1 MKGFS
6 KYLLA
11 GFLTMGLFACS
22 ENNDVPEQGGQDAAD
37 QVYMQFKMDFPS
49 VGSRSTTDENGYP
62 SDATKDYEVG
72 NEGENTVTS
81 IYVALVNSKTGAAVA
96 QSYVS
101 GNNLNQVQ
109 GNNQSTNNI
118 YTVSFD
124 AKGLSGY
131 INEQVDIYVLCN
143 PIGGEI
149 DAKDLKTKDDF
160 ENLMY
165 TLTGKED
172 NRVWTAKGFPMAN
185 AEKAS
190 TTLPASFASYKT
202 PNNPFFL
209 GTVKVERYAARFDY
223 AAINTDNIYDLQKD
237 ENGNTTVQI
246 QLTEVALMNLSKNFY
261 GLRRVAADL
270 DAQTLQAYNPNAI
283 TILEKEIPTNW
294 VVDTDHAAKAAW
306 SSGSTWENNFIYS
319 MTSSADGYNH
329 VAELNWTT
337 LADIADNAEDQ
348 WDSEGTN
355 NNDYHIWRYATEN
368 TIPTVA
374 SQVQAITTHVVF
386 KGEIQATDAA
396 SAEIKEAISA
406 KEPLFIY
413 KDVLYGAWDD
423 VETAAKNGGDN
434 FDLSTDLGQAVKAYN
449 DAMEV
454 EGAFDIDALANAGFK
469 RITPNTES
477 NKYEVL
483 YYYKNRHNDNNK
495 NSEMGIME
503 FSVVRNNV
511 YKLAVKAINSYGHP
525 VDPKDPDPDPENPD
539 DPDEKDTVYF
549 EVSVEVLPWTVRVNT
564 IEF

>member
-49 VGSRSTTDENGYP
+49 VGSRSATDENGYP

-72 NEGENTVTS
+72 NKGENTITS

-101 GNNLNQVQ
+101 GDKLSQVQ
-109 GNNQSTNNI
+109 GDNLSTNNI

-124 AKGLSGY
+124 ASGLSGNV
-131 INEQVDIYVLCN
+131 NEQVDIYVLCN
-143 PIGGEI
+143 PLGGENA
-149 DAKDLKTKDDF
+149 AKNLKTKENF
-160 ENLMY
+160 EDLAY
-165 TLTGKED
+165 SLTGKDD
-172 NRVWTAKGFPMAN
+172 NSVWTAEDFPMAN
-185 AEKAS
+185 AEKAN

-223 AAINTDNIYDLQKD
+223 AAVNKDNIYDLQKD
-237 ENGNTTVQI
+237 EDGNTTVQI

-261 GLRRVAADL
+261 GLRHVAADL
-270 DAQTLQAYNPNAI
+270 DAQTLQAYNPAVI

-306 SSGSTWENNFIYS
+306 SSGSTWDSNFIYS
-319 MTSSADGYNH
+319 MTSSDATYNH
-329 VAELNWTT
+329 VAELSWTS
-337 LADIADNAEDQ
+337 LEDIAKGKEDQ
-348 WDSEGTN
+348 WNSEGTN
-355 NNDYHIWRYATEN
+355 NNDYRIWRYATEN

-386 KGEIQATDAA
+386 KGEIKATEAA
-396 SAEIKEAISA
+396 SIEIKAAIDA
-406 KEPLFIY
+406 KKPLFIY

-423 VETAAKNGGDN
+423 VLLAAGGEN
-434 FDLSTDLGQAVKAYN
+434 INLSTDLGQAVKAYN
-449 DAMEV
+449 DAMKV
-454 EGAFDIDALANAGFK
+454 EGASEIDALANAGFK

-483 YYYKNRHNDNNK
+483 YYYKNRHNDNNQ
-495 NSEMGIME
+495 NSLMGIME

-511 YKLAVKAINSYGHP
+511 YKLAVTAINSYGHP

-549 EVSVEVLPWTVRVNT
+549 EVSVEVLPWTVRVNN